1 MRRTCKKVHDINTV
15 KLDWSLRNTRRV
27 YPEPKQIQNKTEPTH
42 QCGWKV
48 IELRGDAFERG
59 RQHGS
64 QLSAELGYLKRV
76 FPNLI
81 RRYYKVKFAEYMAKC
96 AHMLPLHTFS
106 KKWPEWTRE
115 LEGMVEGAKSQGVII
130 HLDFLL
136 AWNLYLS
143 MDPYFEHGPCKSNQ
157 GHQRCSAFIA
167 TGQATKDRKIVMG
180 HNTHCGFDEA
190 SLSNIISYVYPD
202 KGHAFMMQTM
212 PGLIASS
219 TDWFISASGMM
230 GCESTIGNF
239 TEVPDLA
246 KTPYFCRIRECMQ
259 YGATMD
265 DYLRIMQASNAGDYA
280 CGWLFGDVNTG
291 EIAILELGKTHAAV
305 ERTFSGFYVGTNWV
319 NNEELRRTETTE
331 TPSTKHG
338 VDGAFLRNQRLTYLL
353 KTKYWG
359 KLDATSA
366 KKVLADHFGIDS
378 GEGQGKSQGSGYS
391 ICRHLE
397 LEPNVMSGHTAYE
410 PYGAIDGK
418 VTTSKLAKRL
428 GFWGRWGSSCGRTFR
443 MEEHVK
449 KHPQYQSMMEWVQNF
464 SAKPW
469 TKF

>member
-1 MRRTCKKVHDINTV
+1 MRRTYKKVHEINPV
-15 KLDWSLRNTRRV
+15 KPPWSLRNTRRV
-27 YPEPKQIQNKTEPTH
+27 YPDPTQIENKTGLK
-42 QCGWKV
+42 QQGGWKV

-59 RQHGS
+59 RQHGMY
-64 QLSAELGYLKRV
+64 LSAELGYLKRV

-81 RRYYKVKFAEYMAKC
+81 RRYYQVKFEEYMSKC
-96 AHMLPLHTFS
+96 AQVLPLRTFT

-115 LEGMVEGAKSQGVII
+115 LEGMVEGAKTKHTVIT
-130 HLDFLL
+130 LDFLL

-143 MDPYFEHGPCKSNQ
+143 MDPYFEHGPCANSRQ

-167 TGQATKDRKIVMG
+167 TGQATKDRNIVMG

-190 SLSNIISYVYPD
+190 SLSNILSYVYPD
-202 KGHAFMMQTM
+202 KGHAFMMQTS

-219 TDWFISASGMM
+219 TDWFISSSGMM

-239 TEVPDLA
+239 TEVPDFS

-259 YGATMD
+259 YGTTMD
-265 DYLRIMQASNAGDYA
+265 DYLRIMQTSNAGDYA
-280 CGWLFGDVNTG
+280 CGWLFGDANTG
-291 EIAILELGKTHAAV
+291 EIAILELGKKKVAI

-319 NNEELRRTETTE
+319 NSEELRRTETTE
-331 TPSTKHG
+331 TPSTQHG
-338 VDGAFLRNQRLTYLL
+338 VDGAFFRNQRLTYLL

-359 KLDATSA
+359 KLDNTSA
-366 KKVLADHFGIDS
+366 KTVLADHFGIYS
-378 GEGQGKSQGSGYS
+378 GEGHGSGYS

-397 LEPNVMSGHTAYE
+397 LEPNSMRGHTAYE
-410 PYGAIDGK
+410 PYGAVDGK
-418 VTTSKLAKRL
+418 VTTSKLAKQF
-428 GFWGRWGSSCGRTFR
+428 GFWARWGSSCGRTFC

-449 KHPQYQSMMEWVQNF
+449 KHPKYKSMMAWATNF

>member
-1 MRRTCKKVHDINTV
+1 MRRTYRKIYDAV
-15 KLDWSLRNTRRV
+15 KPSCTRRRV
-27 YPEPKQIQNKTEPTH
+27 YPDPDHSKQQV
-42 QCGWKV
+42 GWKI
-48 IELRGDAFERG
+48 IELRGDAFCRG
-59 RQHGS
+59 RQHGMY
-64 QLSAELGYLKRV
+64 LSSELGYLKRV
-76 FPNLI
+76 LPNLI

-96 AHMLPLHTFS
+96 AKVLPLHTFAR
-106 KKWPEWTRE
+106 KWPEWTQE
-115 LEGMVEGAKSQGVII
+115 LEGMVEGAKTKGVII
-130 HLDFLL
+130 HLDFLI

-143 MDPYFEHGPCKSNQ
+143 MDPYFKHGPCTR

-167 TGQATKDRKIVMG
+167 TGQATHDHKIVMG

-190 SLSNIISYVYPD
+190 SLSNILSYVYPD

-219 TDWFISASGMM
+219 MDWFISASGMM

-239 TEVPDLA
+239 TEVPDFS

-265 DYLRIMQASNAGDYA
+265 DYLRIMQTSNAGDYA

-291 EIAILELGKTHAAV
+291 EIAMLELGKSHVAV

-319 NNEELRRTETTE
+319 KNEELRRTETTE
-331 TPSTKHG
+331 SHTTKHG

-353 KTKYWG
+353 NTRYWG

-378 GEGQGKSQGSGYS
+378 GEGHDKSPGSGYS

-397 LEPNVMSGHTAYE
+397 LEPNAMSGHTAYE

-418 VTTSKLAKRL
+418 VTTSKLAKRM

-443 MEEHVK
+443 MEEHVN
-449 KHPQYQSMMEWVQNF
+449 KHPKYQSMMAWVQNF

-469 TKF
+469 TKFL